1 MVIWFLTGTLSKE
14 RSIMNRLVRMFVL
27 VLGCVL
33 CLNPPAVHAQ
43 HKETAK
49 VYQSIEVLNE
59 IMSIPEGGIPD
70 SLLRSAYGIV
80 IFPGLL
86 KAGFIVGARYGGGIM
101 VVRSDEHG
109 WSNPVFFTLIGGS
122 IGWQIGAQS
131 TDIILVF
138 RTIRSLD
145 AITSGKFTLGADAS
159 VAAGPVG
166 RHASAETDIYFSAE
180 ILSYSRSRGLFAGLS
195 VEGAALQVDYDATAQ
210 FYGRPAILPMQV
222 FRSYDMQVP
231 TVVDELKKI
240 LRSYSGR

>member
-1 MVIWFLTGTLSKE
+1 MALA
-14 RSIMNRLVRMFVL
+14 
-27 VLGCVL
+27 LGCILSLNASPVL
-33 CLNPPAVHAQ
+33 AQ
-43 HKETAK
+43 HNETARIH
-49 VYQSIEVLNE
+49 QSMQVLNE
-59 IMSIPEGGIPD
+59 IMAIPEGGIPD
-70 SLLRSAYGIV
+70 SLLRSAYGIA

-101 VVRSDEHG
+101 VVRSPEQG
-109 WSNPVFFTLIGGS
+109 WSNPVFFTMIGGS

-166 RHASAETDIYFSAE
+166 RHASAETDLSFSAE

-195 VEGAALQVDYDATAQ
+195 LEGAAMQVDYDSNAV
-210 FYGRPAILPMQV
+210 FYNRPAILPMQI
-222 FRSYDMQVP
+222 FKTYDLQVP
-231 TVVDELKKI
+231 SVVDELKKT
-240 LRSYSGR
+240 LRSYSGH